1 MNMYNSNH
9 GQCCAGKTLVTH
21 ARQAEMGQR
30 EEVGPSQEG
39 HEMLPQ
45 ESDKLSPNLKAE
57 KRLNRSNRCF

>member
-1 MNMYNSNH
+1 MNTRAIPTMASAVL
-9 GQCCAGKTLVTH
+9 GRPLVTH
-21 ARQAEMGQR
+21 AEMGRR

-57 KRLNRSNRCF
+57 KRLNRPNRCF

>member
-1 MNMYNSNH
+1 MAN
-9 GQCCAGKTLVTH
+9 AVLGKPLVTH
-21 ARQAEMGQR
+21 ARHAEMGWR

-57 KRLNRSNRCF
+57 KRLNRSNRCFS